1 MSRVGRIV
9 AVAVQAVGAVA
20 FLAGLYL
27 LGGLAV
33 TLIVGGVLAAAAGAL
48 RESGNL

>member
-1 MSRVGRIV
+1 MHKYS
-9 AVAVQAVGAVA
+9 AVAVQAAGGAA

-33 TLIVGGVLAAAAGAL
+33 ALVVGGVLAVVLGAL
-48 RESGNL
+48 HESGNL